1 MVEEAT
7 GVGLIDQPLL
17 VAWIGNGKVELVPR
31 KGMAVESSK
40 GTAAEGQLL

>member
-1 MVEEAT
+1 MIASSV
-7 GVGLIDQPLL
+7 
-17 VAWIGNGKVELVPR
+17 NGDAPVELVPR